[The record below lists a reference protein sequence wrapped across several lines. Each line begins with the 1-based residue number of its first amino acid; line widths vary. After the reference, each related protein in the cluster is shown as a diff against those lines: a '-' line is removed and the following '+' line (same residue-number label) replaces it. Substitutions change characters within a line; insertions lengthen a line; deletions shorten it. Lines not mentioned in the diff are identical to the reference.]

1 MSKVLQPHKAQ
12 GKPHKDYIKACHDI
26 GSEPYKMRLLAQA
39 IMSLKQQANQ
49 QVKCFSCGKRRHVQ
63 KNCKTNKN
71 TPNKS
76 LVGCSPWGR
85 QESGMTERLHFHFS
99 L

>member
-1 MSKVLQPHKAQ
+1 MSKALQSLKAQ
-12 GKPHKDYIKACHDI
+12 GKPHKDYIKVCHDI

-49 QVKCFSCGKRRHVQ
+49 QIKCFSCGKRRHVQ

-71 TPNKS
+71 TPNKPTPTNEKTPG
-76 LVGCSPWGR
+76 LCPCCNKGN
-85 QESGMTERLHFHFS
+85 H
-99 L
+99 